1 MQANSV
7 FGQVVA
13 KLSGS
18 VEDVGVE
25 MGDVSASVIEQVLE
39 IARICASAKAEHTE
53 SSETNSSN

>member
-39 IARICASAKAEHTE
+39 IARI
-53 SSETNSSN
+53 